1 MQLVISLM
9 VLIGMC
15 CVNNSYAMHNHTQQT
30 SQSLSQANLLIKQAE
45 VNLTGKKDEQA
56 HFALV
61 VYQTHFLPKN
71 KITET
76 INLMNQ
82 AKSLIQPIIDDRTA
96 SFAHQQKAQD
106 FLYTVDRIMQEIN
119 KVKK

>member
-9 VLIGMC
+9 VLVGVC
-15 CVNNSYAMHNHTQQT
+15 CASNSYAMHNHTQQT
-30 SQSLSQANLLIKQAE
+30 SQNLLQANLLIKQAE

-56 HFALV
+56 PFALV
-61 VYQTHFLPKN
+61 VYQTNFLPKN

-76 INLMNQ
+76 VNLMNQ

-106 FLYTVDRIMQEIN
+106 FLYIVNGIMQEIN
-119 KVKK
+119 KAKK